1 MLFGSGKKSFL
12 VFLLFGDVTV
22 SEKTVSFESVQK
34 QYNKL
39 KAFAISYW

>member
-1 MLFGSGKKSFL
+1 MLFRSGTKSFF
-12 VFLLFGDVTV
+12 FLLFGDVTV
-22 SEKTVSFESVQK
+22 SEKTLSFYSVQK